1 MLLEILHHEV
11 YLIWKIFPQ
20 FQTDSAS
27 VSCIYLL
34 ARRAGLSY
42 LIPLLDFLEV
52 HSFLK
57 DKEINSSDLGRYF

>member
-1 MLLEILHHEV
+1 MLLEVLHRNI

-20 FQTDSAS
+20 FQIDTAS
-27 VSCIYLL
+27 VSCIHLL
-34 ARRAGLSY
+34 VRRTGLSY

-57 DKEINSSDLGRYF
+57 DKEISGSDLGRYF